1 MERYLISCFLVISI
15 ASACSKPASTP
26 TTTSGSGKATSA
38 AAIGAAPA
46 VTNTAATADTSTPP
60 SFDTANL
67 GAGFNR
73 SDGPAA
79 PVADPSNIMIRVLH
93 TNYYRPVFLN
103 LLDNI
108 ETFAIYQPMPITEV
122 RGGASNVQI
131 DSYYIA
137 GHAYSKQVRYPDHA
151 TMMMAYEKDPNV
163 LAPPKTYTRIWSLE
177 ASVKA
182 NELFAKCGELGDH
195 GAAPDQ
201 VTTTKCQGLGSS
213 VTSSFG
219 TTVFDYQQLF
229 DVLAVFFWKPTPY
242 SGFQCLGH
250 ISSNGKGDQPVTALD
265 VGQQFSGLGTTLN
278 PNITVSAMYCVKQDY
293 VVEGKIG
300 NLLFQSVDK
309 TLAVYEIRAKA
320 GTTGFDGG
328 NLFYAQSCPSGVLA
342 NCPITEKVY
351 VLDQKY
357 IQDIGTEGSS
367 TR

>member
-1 MERYLISCFLVISI
+1 MERYWVSLLLAVSI

-38 AAIGAAPA
+38 AISSVPAA
-46 VTNTAATADTSTPP
+46 TSTTATADTSTPP

-67 GAGFNR
+67 GVGFNR
-73 SDGPAA
+73 SDAPAA
-79 PVADPSNIMIRVLH
+79 AAADPSNIMIRVLH

-103 LLDNI
+103 LLDKI
-108 ETFAIYQPMPITEV
+108 ETFSIYQPMPITEV

-137 GHAYSKQVRYPDHA
+137 GHAYSKQVGYPDHA
-151 TMMMAYEKDPNV
+151 TLMMAYETDPNV
-163 LAPPKTYTRIWSLE
+163 LAPPKSYTRIWSLE
-177 ASVKA
+177 ASIKA
-182 NELFAKCGELGDH
+182 NDLFSKCGGLGEH
-195 GAAPDQ
+195 GAAPDP

-242 SGFQCLGH
+242 DGFRCLGH
-250 ISSNGKGDQPVTALD
+250 ITSNGNGDQPVTELD
-265 VGQQFSGLGTTLN
+265 VAQQFSGLGTTLN

-300 NLLFQSVDK
+300 NILFQSADK
-309 TLAVYEIRAKA
+309 TLAVYEIRAKT

-357 IQDIGTEGSS
+357 MQDIGTEGSS
-367 TR
+367 TK